1 MSELILGLAKQ
12 RLGQFVGQEQPELLG
27 LTQLI
32 PKSTMVLTQQP
43 MAIIK
48 LERPLALEQPLR
60 LDLEFLEEPEQRL

>member
-1 MSELILGLAKQ
+1 MPELILGLAKQ

-32 PKSTMVLTQQP
+32 PKSTMVLMQQP

-48 LERPLALEQPLR
+48 LERPLALEQPLP
-60 LDLEFLEEPEQRL
+60 LDLEFLEELERWL